1 VIIPYD
7 QLSSLAAADLDTAL
21 AANTAA
27 LDPGIPVLLLPVRL
41 ETRYSQSPA
50 GTPVLQVR
58 VYPDVIHVD
67 GHNPAPTQTE
77 REAGQRFWSVA
88 NPAGGGAGPSAGER
102 SAAWARLCAEV
113 GSARAE
119 WVARTTS
126 SGARVTTTADS
137 VWSAAS
143 QAALLPDV
151 WVATA
156 WRSGQ
161 PIATATSGLITRP
174 LHVGPDP
181 KLLRSATVD
190 PGMLWMTDFTEA
202 LKHGMALTLPL
213 TDTNRIDVLTVV
225 GVRASQG
232 PDVSAEQLAD
242 LLTAHRYTDGLD
254 LALPGEPTNRT
265 AQTFTPPTSAG
276 PPSSLGLSSNSSLGG
291 DAARLALALGLKPS
305 ELPPLSQADLDWSAL
320 EQDAATALWPG
331 TWGYFLEQMVR
342 LQAHDAEAEN
352 WRRWMLERLRPA
364 GPLPTLRVG
373 NQPYGIL
380 PLTPLARWRPP
391 GMVTSLL
398 VIEQAD
404 LRGTSGNKLTL
415 RNLEA
420 LDDRGRWT
428 ADTSLGPGP
437 VEPSGRVRATAG
449 RLAGAEQH
457 LLIGGLRPWGGP
469 EILVGPVTRSGWT
482 PTGSVD
488 LPDPIGPYRLV
499 DTLRLVALCLAAGR
513 PSRSSSRADAS
524 GSRGTPLLL
533 VVLELADSTGLP
545 RPVLLIGQGL
555 DETGQVT
562 RWSEPIDVSPGLDPD
577 EEILAVAV
585 RGSGERARVL
595 ALTGPRTIPGSG
607 GSLNLRIATNSFGDL
622 LARAGPQ
629 IIVGPLNPL
638 RVLPADE
645 LEGGALAWGQPMN
658 VGPPLQAGLPL
669 VGADLVVL
677 PAGRAEEGR
686 LLLSYVVE
694 TGSGLAHGYVLAV
707 GSNPSVLPPSWDGPF
722 NLGTW
727 APGTASG
734 AVAAVQWPAKASQ
747 DRGLGSPSEAVNLLQ
762 HLAAQWLSAIGQPL
776 GQTSDPAR
784 LLIDALASDAIS
796 SSAGVRAFVGTET
809 LQWLDRV
816 SGLPAQSAATE
827 PVRAL
832 LEDLLGLRLR
842 RQDPSDNTGPPQGS
856 RLLEG
861 AFLQNTIGN
870 LPFQPVD
877 GQATDLGTQIANLL
891 NATPQDLHNART
903 EAGQPLVVQLLR
915 HSLLLAYA
923 NLALRLQPPDP
934 RVKRPII
941 VEPELVDPPDF
952 SPDPQTIRTLTA
964 LRHLIEGFAATGEP
978 LRELVW
984 QEVQNNRGGEA
995 TEVRA
1000 AMARLSLKSDEVLA
1014 RLVAGAL
1021 DLATHRLDAWITG
1034 FTTGLLDESR
1044 RIKPTGVHIGAYGMV
1059 TALEPDQRPPST
1071 GYVYAPSLTHAATAT
1086 ILRSGFLSHDDDRL
1100 NIDLSSRRVRHG
1112 LQVMRSVAAGQP
1124 LAGVIG
1130 MQFEQGLAARRL
1142 AADLPAWRALL
1153 PLEVGL
1159 VTPRPAGTPVPVTAL
1174 TSVVRVDGLALL
1186 ARHKK
1191 NTLPWGHEGLPKE
1204 SSPAW
1209 TSVQELLDTLS
1220 DGVDAI
1226 ADIGVAE
1233 GVHQYVQRNL
1243 MRASG
1248 AADSTSR
1255 GDAPLPLDPDVLR
1268 TPRTGI
1274 GLTHRVVLAASDD
1287 SIAPGWSSSP
1297 RGSAEPRLNAWLG
1310 AALPDPRTVGWSV
1323 VQQKPDGTVVPGSA
1337 VPFTLANLELSPLD
1351 LVALATAAGVRPAES
1366 ELGARMRTHAAAQ
1379 GTAWGTTSAADTVAA
1394 LDLSAPPRAL
1404 VGLDD
1409 VLVVAAAFGS
1419 AIARGR
1425 AATPTDFVVN
1435 SASTLAEI
1443 NINELRGRAMTALD
1457 SLTTALEELREPF
1470 KLTAAERKTISE
1482 AAADPS
1488 GIGNLLDVPI
1498 GVPLGPLV
1506 ALIDK
1511 PSSSALGSLDSVLA
1525 QLAGH
1530 GIDGAQTDPGASL
1543 EGDSAALLERIR
1555 AVAVEASKRKDDAK
1569 RRADAASNAPAAEQ
1583 ATQWAG
1589 VVEAVF
1595 GPGFRC
1601 LPIVAK
1607 GALDNAVTPPA
1618 TRTDVAD
1625 WIHEV
1630 ADIREAVASLRDG
1643 VFLSG
1648 LVGAAPLW
1656 SARQTRDASPQ
1667 WIARAAAPGAGIAA
1681 GSINL
1686 TIAHPPGWD
1695 PLAAQAGLV
1704 MDAWVETIPA
1714 PTHDTAVAFHLDAP
1728 DAQAPQA
1735 LLLAV
1740 HPDPG
1745 KEWTTALLGLTVLEA
1760 LDLARMR
1767 TVDPDLVPVAGHV
1780 LPAVLFAANP
1790 AGDTISMDV
1799 GGLT

>member
-1 VIIPYD
+1 VIVPYD
-7 QLSSLAAADLDTAL
+7 RLSALAGADLETAL

-41 ETRYSQSPA
+41 ETRYSQSAA
-50 GTPVLQVR
+50 GAPVLHVR
-58 VYPDVIHVD
+58 VYPDAIHVD
-67 GHNPAPTQTE
+67 GHNPAPTKTE
-77 REAGQRFWSVA
+77 REAGQRFWSFV
-88 NPAGGGAGPSAGER
+88 NPAGGGAAPSALER

-119 WVARTTS
+119 WVARATS

-143 QAALLPDV
+143 RAALLPDV

-181 KLLRSATVD
+181 KLPQSAAVD
-190 PGMLWMTDFTEA
+190 PRIGMLWMSDFTEA

-213 TDTNRIDVLTVV
+213 IDTDRIDVLTVV

-232 PDVSAEQLAD
+232 PDVSAEQLAE

-265 AQTFTPPTSAG
+265 AETFTPPTSAG
-276 PPSSLGLSSNSSLGG
+276 PPNSLGLSNNPNLGG

-305 ELPPLSQADLDWSAL
+305 ELPPLSQAGLNWSAM

-352 WRRWMLERLRPA
+352 WRRWVLERLRPA

-391 GMVTSLL
+391 GMETSLL

-420 LDDRGRWT
+420 LDGRGRWT

-457 LLIGGLRPWGGP
+457 LLIGGLRAWGGP
-469 EILVGPVTRSGWT
+469 EILVGPVTRSGWAR
-482 PTGSVD
+482 TGSVD

-607 GSLNLRIATNSFGDL
+607 GSLNLRIATGSFGDL

-629 IIVGPLNPL
+629 IIVRPLNPL
-638 RVLPADE
+638 PLLPADE

-707 GSNPSVLPPSWDGPF
+707 DNPSVLPPSWDGPF

-727 APGTASG
+727 DPGTASG

-747 DRGLGSPSEAVNLLQ
+747 DRGLDSPSEVVNLLQ

-796 SSAGVRAFVGTET
+796 SRAGVRAFVGTEAR
-809 LQWLDRV
+809 QWLDRV
-816 SGLPAQSAATE
+816 SGLAPQSAATE

-832 LEDLLGLRLR
+832 LEDVLGLRLR

-861 AFLQNTIGN
+861 AFLQDTVGN
-870 LPFQPVD
+870 LPFQPGD
-877 GQATDLGTQIANLL
+877 DQTTGLGAQIAELL
-891 NATPQDLHNART
+891 RATPEDLHNART

-923 NLALRLQPPDP
+923 NLALRLQAPDP
-934 RVKRPII
+934 SVNPPII

-952 SPDPQTIRTLTA
+952 SPDPRTIRTLTA
-964 LRHLIEGFAATGEP
+964 LRHLLEGFAATGKP

-984 QEVQNNRGGEA
+984 QEVQNDRGGEA

-1000 AMARLSLKSDEVLA
+1000 AMARLSRESDEVLA

-1034 FTTGLLDESR
+1034 FTTGLLDETR
-1044 RIKPTGVHIGAYGMV
+1044 RTKPTGVHIGAYGMV
-1059 TALEPDQRPPST
+1059 TALDRDQRPPST
-1071 GYVYAPSLTHAATAT
+1071 GYLYAPSLTHAATAT

-1100 NIDLSSRRVRHG
+1100 NIDLSSRRVRHA
-1112 LQVMRSVAAGQP
+1112 LHVMRSVAAGQP
-1124 LAGVIG
+1124 LAGIIG

-1159 VTPRPAGTPVPVTAL
+1159 VTPRRTGAPVTAL
-1174 TSVVRVDGLALL
+1174 ASVVRVDGLELL
-1186 ARHKK
+1186 ARHKA
-1191 NTLPWGHEGLPKE
+1191 NTLPWGHEGLPEKT
-1204 SSPAW
+1204 SPAG
-1209 TSVQELLDTLS
+1209 TSMQELLDTLS

-1274 GLTHRVVLAASDD
+1274 GLTHRVILAASDD
-1287 SIAPGWSSSP
+1287 SVAPGWTSTP
-1297 RGSAEPRLNAWLG
+1297 RGTSEPRLNAWLG

-1470 KLTAAERKTISE
+1470 KLTAAERKTLTE
-1482 AAADPS
+1482 AAADLS

-1498 GVPLGPLV
+1498 GVPLRPLV
-1506 ALIDK
+1506 SLIDK
-1511 PSSSALGSLDSVLA
+1511 PSSSALGSLASVLA

-1530 GIDGAQTDPGASL
+1530 GIDGAQTDPGAPL
-1543 EGDSAALLERIR
+1543 GNDIAALLERIR

-1589 VVEAVF
+1589 VVEAVL

-1618 TRTDVAD
+1618 TSTDVAD
-1625 WIHEV
+1625 WIDGL

-1704 MDAWVETIPA
+1704 LDAWVETIPT
-1714 PTHDTAVAFHLDAP
+1714 PTHDTAVAFHLDSP

-1745 KEWTTALLGLTVLEA
+1745 EAWTTELLGLTVLEA

-1780 LPAVLFAANP
+1780 LPAALFAANP

>member
-1 VIIPYD
+1 
-7 QLSSLAAADLDTAL
+7 
-21 AANTAA
+21 
-27 LDPGIPVLLLPVRL
+27 
-41 ETRYSQSPA
+41 
-50 GTPVLQVR
+50 
-58 VYPDVIHVD
+58 
-67 GHNPAPTQTE
+67 
-77 REAGQRFWSVA
+77 
-88 NPAGGGAGPSAGER
+88 
-102 SAAWARLCAEV
+102 
-113 GSARAE
+113 
-119 WVARTTS
+119 
-126 SGARVTTTADS
+126 
-137 VWSAAS
+137 
-143 QAALLPDV
+143 
-151 WVATA
+151 
-156 WRSGQ
+156 
-161 PIATATSGLITRP
+161 
-174 LHVGPDP
+174 
-181 KLLRSATVD
+181 
-190 PGMLWMTDFTEA
+190 MLWMSDFTEA

-213 TDTNRIDVLTVV
+213 IDTDRIDVLTVV

-232 PDVSAEQLAD
+232 PDVSAEQLAE

-265 AQTFTPPTSAG
+265 AETFTPPTSAG
-276 PPSSLGLSSNSSLGG
+276 PPNSLGLSNNPNLGG

-305 ELPPLSQADLDWSAL
+305 ELPPLSQAGLNWSAM

-380 PLTPLARWRPP
+380 PLTPLAQWRPP
-391 GMVTSLL
+391 LVTSLL
-398 VIEQAD
+398 VLEQTVPQA
-404 LRGTSGNKLTL
+404 RGPGELTV
-415 RNLEA
+415 RILEA
-420 LDDRGRWT
+420 LDADGRWN
-428 ADTSLGPGP
+428 ADTPLGDGPLTFRRDGRGDPATGVRPGP
-437 VEPSGRVRATAG
+437 VAPQGRLRASAG
-449 RLAGAEQH
+449 RLTGVEQH
-457 LLIGGLRPWGGP
+457 LVIGGLAARGAPG
-469 EILVGPVTRSGWT
+469 IHVGRVTRSGWQH
-482 PTGSVD
+482 TGSVE
-488 LPDPIGPYRLV
+488 LPDLIDGVSPAKAGR
-499 DTLRLVALCLAAGR
+499 LAALGMAAL
-513 PSRSSSRADAS
+513 SAAGS
-524 GSRGTPLLL
+524 GTSATTNGSTPDLL
-533 VVLELADSTGLP
+533 VVLELTETTGRL
-545 RPVLLIGQGL
+545 RTVLLIGYGL
-555 DETGQVT
+555 DETGQVQE
-562 RWSEPIDVSPGLDPD
+562 WSDPIGISSGLNPD
-577 EEILAVAV
+577 EQVLAVAV
-585 RGSGERARVL
+585 RGSGDGARLL
-595 ALTGPRTIPGSG
+595 ALTGPRTIPVAGEE
-607 GSLNLRIATNSFGDL
+607 LTLRL
-622 LARAGPQ
+622 
-629 IIVGPLNPL
+629 
-638 RVLPADE
+638 ADE
-645 LEGGALAWGQPMN
+645 PDAAADRVLAWGRWGRPMR
-658 VGPPLQAGLPL
+658 VGRPLAPDLPL
-669 VGADLVVL
+669 IGADLVVL
-677 PAGRAEEGR
+677 PAATVEEER
-686 LLLSYVVE
+686 LLVSEVVDTGFGISGFYVV
-694 TGSGLAHGYVLAV
+694 AAV
-707 GSNPSVLPPSWDGPF
+707 GDRSLLPRVWNGPF
-722 NLGTW
+722 NLGSL
-727 APGTASG
+727 AQQSAAC
-734 AVAAVQWPAKASQ
+734 AVAAVQWRPAASQ

-762 HLAAQWLSAIGQPL
+762 HLAAQWRSALGQPL
-776 GQTSDPAR
+776 GQSSDPAR

-796 SSAGVRAFVGTET
+796 SRAGVRAFVGTVAR
-809 LQWLDRV
+809 QWLDRV
-816 SGLPAQSAATE
+816 SGLPARSAATE

-832 LEDLLGLRLR
+832 LEDVLGLRLR
-842 RQDPSDNTGPPQGS
+842 RQDPTDITGLPLGS

-861 AFLQNTIGN
+861 AFLQNTISS
-870 LPFQPVD
+870 LPFHPVD
-877 GQATDLGTQIANLL
+877 GQATGLGAQIAELL
-891 NATPQDLHNART
+891 SATPQDLHNART

-923 NLALRLQPPDP
+923 NRALRLQPPDP
-934 RVKRPII
+934 RVKPPII

-952 SPDPQTIRTLTA
+952 SADPQTIRTLTA
-964 LRHLIEGFAATGEP
+964 LRHLLEGFAATGEP
-978 LRELVW
+978 LHELVW
-984 QEVQNNRGGEA
+984 QEVQNDRGGEA

-1000 AMARLSLKSDEVLA
+1000 AMARLSRESDEVLA

-1034 FTTGLLDESR
+1034 FTTGLLDETR
-1044 RIKPTGVHIGAYGMV
+1044 RTKPTGVHIGAYGMV
-1059 TALEPDQRPPST
+1059 TELERDQRPPST
-1071 GYVYAPSLTHAATAT
+1071 GYLYAPSLTHAATAT

-1100 NIDLSSRRVRHG
+1100 SIDLSSRRVRHA
-1112 LQVMRSVAAGQP
+1112 LHVMRSVAGGQS
-1124 LAGVIG
+1124 LAEVIG

-1142 AADLPAWRALL
+1142 AADLPAWRDLL

-1159 VTPRPAGTPVPVTAL
+1159 VTPRPAGTPVTAL

-1186 ARHKK
+1186 ARHKA
-1191 NTLPWGHEGLPKE
+1191 NTLPWGNEGLPVKD
-1204 SSPAW
+1204 SPAEKA
-1209 TSVQELLDTLS
+1209 VQELLDTLA

-1287 SIAPGWSSSP
+1287 SIAPGWTSTP

-1337 VPFTLANLELSPLD
+1337 VPFTLADLELSPLD

-1379 GTAWGTTSAADTVAA
+1379 GTAWGTTSAANTVAA
-1394 LDLSAPPRAL
+1394 LDLSAPPRAPM
-1404 VGLDD
+1404 GLDD

-1425 AATPTDFVVN
+1425 AATPTDFAVN
-1435 SASTLAEI
+1435 SASTIAEI
-1443 NINELRGRAMTALD
+1443 NINELRSRARKALA
-1457 SLTTALEELREPF
+1457 SLTTALQELREPF
-1470 KLTAAERKTISE
+1470 KLTAAERKTLTE
-1482 AAADPS
+1482 AAADLS

-1498 GVPLGPLV
+1498 GVPLRPLV
-1506 ALIDK
+1506 SLIDK

-1530 GIDGAQTDPGASL
+1530 GIDGAQTDPGAPL
-1543 EGDSAALLERIR
+1543 GNDIAALLERIR

-1656 SARQTRDASPQ
+1656 SARQTRDAPPQ

-1686 TIAHPPGWD
+1686 TIAHPPGWE

-1704 MDAWVETIPA
+1704 MDAWVETIPT
-1714 PTHDTAVAFHLDAP
+1714 PTHDTAVAFHLDSP
-1728 DAQAPQA
+1728 DAQA

-1745 KEWTTALLGLTVLEA
+1745 EAWTTELLGLTVLEA

-1790 AGDTISMDV
+1790 AGDTISMDL
-1799 GGLT
+1799 GGLI